1 MPGGLLCEINLYEEV
16 WLELDCIFQEIGE
29 NVNFFDILS
38 TLKCSSV
45 LQMPLFVCLT
55 VSYVK

>member
-1 MPGGLLCEINLYEEV
+1 MPEGLLCEMNLYEEV

-29 NVNFFDILS
+29 SVIFFYILS

-45 LQMPLFVCLT
+45 LQMP
-55 VSYVK
+55 

>member
-29 NVNFFDILS
+29 NVNFLYVLS

-45 LQMPLFVCLT
+45 GLLQMP
-55 VSYVK
+55 